1 MASGQKKGK
10 STTGQQSLAAA
21 DEEILDVD
29 RAATLLG
36 VSTSTMYALAR
47 QGKIPA
53 ARVGKEWRFV
63 RQRLVD
69 WVAHGG
75 EVDEA
80 AAALLRKAIVQVQ
93 QSYGRALR
101 NPALFQWFYDL
112 LMQSHPEIPTKFQ
125 QTDFPAQYERL
136 QQSVPMALLFPQGN
150 VVAQQVIERLRTSH
164 NRYNLD
170 IHPSLYAYWIDS
182 LVQAIAE
189 SDPACTEGV
198 EQDWREVLQISVDYI
213 KDGY

>member
-1 MASGQKKGK
+1 MERIRYGAR
-10 STTGQQSLAAA
+10 
-21 DEEILDVD
+21 DEEILDVES
-29 RAATLLG
+29 AATLLG
-36 VSTSTMYALAR
+36 VSTSTIYALAR
-47 QGKIPA
+47 QGKIPV

-63 RQRLVD
+63 RQQLID

-75 EVDEA
+75 EIDETT
-80 AAALLRKAIVQVQ
+80 AALLQEAIAQVQ

-101 NPALFQWFYDL
+101 NPALFQRFYDL
-112 LMQSHPEIPTKFQ
+112 LMQSHPDMPAKFQ

-136 QQSVPMALLFPQGN
+136 QQAVPMALLFPQGN
-150 VVAQQVIERLRTSH
+150 VIAQQVVERLRTSH
-164 NRYNLD
+164 NRHNLD

-189 SDPACTEGV
+189 SDPAFTEEV
-198 EQDWREVLQISVDYI
+198 EQDWREVLQISIDYI